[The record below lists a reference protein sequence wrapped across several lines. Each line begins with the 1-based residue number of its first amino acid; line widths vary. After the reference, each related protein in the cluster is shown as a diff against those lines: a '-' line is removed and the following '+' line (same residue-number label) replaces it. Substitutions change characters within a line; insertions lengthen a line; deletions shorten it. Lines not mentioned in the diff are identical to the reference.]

1 MNTTPSPSSPV
12 PPTPQPRL
20 TICPYCGARS
30 RSLAA
35 CESCGGRFDPL
46 SRQATQ
52 NAMGPWFVR
61 IESQPF
67 RPGCNYA
74 TLMHLIERGTVRA
87 DTAVRGPTTKQ
98 FWMLARWCP
107 GVAHRLGICHSC
119 QAKVDPESRDCTSCG
134 AEFGEFED
142 RQALGLGEVR
152 PLPGRT
158 APAAMRQTGL
168 DQHAPA
174 VRSDPRDSIARADD
188 TGGVSPADRD
198 DISEDLGDEGI
209 RELRLRRDLRRSKRW
224 TAVWSVLALVTL
236 TGLSG
241 YVIFQQLDLGSGPV
255 GRWLAARETNTASDP
270 AGVVTGPDAGSHH
283 RQRRGTRTNSRLWMR
298 RATGPCPRSS
308 RRMVRGSWGRRGRS
322 PRLGKSRGRERRPG
336 RGCGPCR
343 VCGGSAD
350 GFAVRANCGILPMSG
365 SRACWRRSAAG
376 IRRSTTCSTHPRVE
390 PERLR

>member
-1 MNTTPSPSSPV
+1 MVYQSLKAAMNTTPSPSSPV

-67 RPGCNYA
+67 RPGCSYA

-134 AEFGEFED
+134 AEFGKFED

-270 AGVVTGPDAGSHH
+270 AGVATGPDAGESSPAAAGDADELAVVDATSD
-283 RQRRGTRTNSRLWMR
+283 GTMPSL
-298 RATGPCPRSS
+298 
-308 RRMVRGSWGRRGRS
+308 
-322 PRLGKSRGRERRPG
+322 E
-336 RGCGPCR
+336 
-343 VCGGSAD
+343 SAD
-350 GFAVRANCGILPMSG
+350 GAGVVGPAGEESEAGEEPGQGEAAGPRVRALS
-365 SRACWRRSAAG
+365 
-376 IRRSTTCSTHPRVE
+376 
-390 PERLR
+390 RLRGLR